1 MRVGCKNRKTKN
13 DIIFIIKNRSRV
25 KYGKHASTIFLL
37 PSKKVTGKR
46 HNSAVKD
53 AFKTITRVF
62 HEGTI
67 LSFNFLTTR
76 NGMDLNLI
84 NYKLMHHNLT
94 IWIHQSYFIYFTFS
108 LYKMSIINNFILG
121 IIINYPPVV

>member
-53 AFKTITRVF
+53 TFKTITRVF

-84 NYKLMHHNLT
+84 NYKLFGSIKVTL
-94 IWIHQSYFIYFTFS
+94 FILLSHFTKYPS
-108 LYKMSIINNFILG
+108 SIILF
-121 IIINYPPVV
+121 